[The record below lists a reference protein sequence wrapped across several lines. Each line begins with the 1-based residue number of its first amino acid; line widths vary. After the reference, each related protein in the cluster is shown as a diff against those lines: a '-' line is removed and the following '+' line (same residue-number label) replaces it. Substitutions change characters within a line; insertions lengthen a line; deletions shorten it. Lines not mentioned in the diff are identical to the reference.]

1 MICTYN
7 DCMFVWGIITMRKHF
22 RGILQNSK
30 SRKQVTV
37 SVDLICFQE
46 EDIFYYYSPALDL
59 MGYGYTP
66 EEAKA
71 SWEVVLEEYVSYVMN
86 KQTLEQDLVSRGWK
100 LQRRNKTFAPP
111 SFSYLLQHNEQLQEM
126 YNKHDF
132 HKTTHAISLP
142 AFA

>member
-1 MICTYN
+1 M
-7 DCMFVWGIITMRKHF
+7 
-22 RGILQNSK
+22 
-30 SRKQVTV
+30 TV
-37 SVDLICFQE
+37 SLDLICFKDE
-46 EDIFYYYSPALDL
+46 NVYYYYSPALDL

-86 KQTLEQDLVSRGWK
+86 KQTLEKDLQARGWTV
-100 LQRRNKTFAPP
+100 QRRRKTFAPP
-111 SFSYLLQHNEQLQEM
+111 TLSYMLLHNEQLQEM

-132 HKTTHAISLP
+132 QKTTQDVSLP